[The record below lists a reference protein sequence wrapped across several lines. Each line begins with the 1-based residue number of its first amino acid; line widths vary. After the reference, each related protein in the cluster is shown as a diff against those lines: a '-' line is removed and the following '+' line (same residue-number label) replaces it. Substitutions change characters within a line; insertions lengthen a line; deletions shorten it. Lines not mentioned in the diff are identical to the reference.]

1 MPVYRIFRMKDNERQ
16 RFRTLPH
23 TSGVTMVK
31 PKDFEEKGTVEA
43 ATPYTAWA
51 QMKDTPE
58 ALQVGDMLVAPND
71 DMRLLKFVGFE
82 EARWIIPDVKAGIE
96 HLPAAAGAA
105 SAPPPAEFR
114 N

>member
-1 MPVYRIFRMKDNERQ
+1 MPVYRIFRMKENERQ

-31 PKDFEEKGTVEA
+31 PKDFEERGTVEA
-43 ATPYTAWA
+43 ASPYTAWA

-58 ALQVGDMLVAPND
+58 ALQVGDLLVAPND

-96 HLPAAAGAA
+96 HLPPAAGAGTM
-105 SAPPPAEFR
+105 APPPVALA
-114 N
+114 